1 MELFNQKSCLFLKP
15 LKYTYMSFK
24 KYIPVYIP
32 TVGGGVWVRGVIFL
46 FPGQHWVLSFFK
58 FLQNLKTKEY
68 IVFYYCFNLDVF
80 DY

>member
-32 TVGGGVWVRGVIFL
+32 TVYERGDFL
-46 FPGQHWVLSFFK
+46 ISWSTLGIIL
-58 FLQNLKTKEY
+58 L
-68 IVFYYCFNLDVF
+68 
-80 DY
+80 